1 MQPGEPLATRLDNEP
16 TSPRLSWESP
26 ARRGDEKCPD
36 LKGCSV
42 EWPEDRLQRRSKEMS
57 IQADRKPTSW
67 SSTSR
72 VGVAWWR
79 GCSSLAPRLRAAAP
93 FLAVELWALVW
104 TARSRG
110 QQEGSG
116 ASDHLCA
123 PPQACG
129 QLPPGFFTLIL
140 GPTMGLVAGRG
151 NRGSVLIFFGMNKII
166 TACER
171 EAHASVDLS
180 FFPSFSNFSLLSQL
194 SNIFSRHLL

>member
-16 TSPRLSWESP
+16 TSPRSSWESP

-79 GCSSLAPRLRAAAP
+79 GCSSLAPRLRAAAL

-123 PPQACG
+123 PRRPVASSPR
-129 QLPPGFFTLIL
+129 LFGFDSRAHHGVGSWKGESGECFDIL
-140 GPTMGLVAGRG
+140 RD
-151 NRGSVLIFFGMNKII
+151 
-166 TACER
+166 E
-171 EAHASVDLS
+171 
-180 FFPSFSNFSLLSQL
+180 
-194 SNIFSRHLL
+194 